1 MKKTILVSLFV
12 LLSACSKQ
20 QPENKNPA
28 TTSETAKISAECQN
42 LLDTMEKLAKN
53 DENIAKE
60 MQTNTQAFHE
70 DWAQLNDEEKKTY
83 SEKCAKINDSLLSL
97 NK

>member
-28 TTSETAKISAECQN
+28 TSETAKISAECQN